1 MKRFINAWRHWREG
15 RQAEP
20 EPEVE
25 PVQGAGVP
33 DTSIYLDAWRE
44 GTDLARRRTAEVRV
58 DISYG
63 NRESERFDLYLPGH
77 RARELP
83 FAAFVH
89 GADWRQAMRAAA
101 GFPAKAVHRQGAAFV
116 AIGFDAVP
124 DVDLP
129 TQVDQVRRA
138 WRYLVANAIHFGL
151 DSSRGHLLGYG
162 AGAHLAAL
170 AAFDPRGP
178 PPASAVVLSGIYD
191 LEPVRLSP
199 AYGYL
204 GLDPET
210 AAALSP
216 IRCIPGAG
224 PAVTVVWGE
233 REPDEFRRQ
242 SQEFARACKRR
253 GLRVIQGEL
262 PGRDHFDI
270 SLELANPHSEVFA
283 TLRNRY

>member
-1 MKRFINAWRHWREG
+1 MKRFIDAWRRWRAA

-20 EPEVE
+20 EAELSR
-25 PVQGAGVP
+25 ASRAP
-33 DTSIYLDAWRE
+33 DTAIYLDAWRE

-63 NRESERFDLYLPGH
+63 NHESERFDLYLPVH
-77 RARELP
+77 RAKNLP

-89 GADWRQAMRAAA
+89 CSEWRQVMRSAA
-101 GFPAKAVHRQGAAFV
+101 GFPAKAIHRQGAAFV

-124 DVDLP
+124 EVDLSA
-129 TQVDQVRRA
+129 QVDQVRRA
-138 WRYLVANAIHFGL
+138 WRYLMANAGYFGL
-151 DSSRGHLLGYG
+151 DASRGHLLGHG

-178 PPASAVVLSGIYD
+178 PPASAVLLSGLYD
-191 LEPVRLSP
+191 LEPVRLAA

-210 AAALSP
+210 AALLSP

-224 PAVTVVWGE
+224 PAVIVAWGE
-233 REPDEFRRQ
+233 REPEEVRRQ
-242 SQEFARACKRR
+242 SEDFARACKAR
-253 GLRVIQGEL
+253 GLRVVQGEL
-262 PGRDHFDI
+262 PGRNHFET
-270 SLELANPHSEVFA
+270 SLELTNPHSEVFA
-283 TLRNRY
+283 TLRGRY